1 MTKTEANARAS
12 DGVADAKGEAET
24 DAPYA
29 MAARTAGK
37 DTAATCAVAVVAAA

>member
-1 MTKTEANARAS
+1 MTKMEANARAS

-29 MAARTAGK
+29 MAARMAGR
-37 DTAATCAVAVVAAA
+37 DIAATCDVAVAA